1 MTTAGVITTDATHG
15 FEKGDII
22 TYELPSGATPIAG
35 LVSGRQYKVCNPV
48 TANTFG
54 LTNLENTPDN
64 NEPDDNIIA
73 FDGYKIHTGLGTKFH
88 LANIAGSPTTTPSF

>member
-1 MTTAGVITTDATHG
+1 MAQLLQLVWLQLTDTHG

-35 LVSGRQYKVCNPV
+35 LVSGRQYKICNPV

-54 LTNLENTPDN
+54 LTNVENTPDN
-64 NEPDDNIIA
+64 NPTDSNIIA
-73 FDGYKIHTGLGTKFH
+73 FGEAYKIYWFRC
-88 LANIAGSPTTTPSF
+88 